1 MIPMIAGFRLTRR
14 CGQAEEVGMAVF
26 DRQSIIGNRQSAI
39 TAHDC
44 GVTLVETMAAVAV
57 ALIGV
62 FGLGSVIF
70 QATVINKNRGT
81 ELTRATIYAQDKLE
95 KMLSLD
101 FASCTQSAST
111 QPSTCN
117 TTNITDT
124 NWTQGLLAGGPISS
138 SQTTGPPTALTCP
151 DASGSS
157 IGYMDFLDANG
168 NQLPQS
174 GSPPVSTP
182 GSCSAVTGTSISYV
196 REWTIT
202 DLTPPSGGP
211 AVKQITVAVY
221 SENGVNSEG
230 GKPIVMVTSVLSNP
244 N

>member
-1 MIPMIAGFRLTRR
+1 MKMKL
-14 CGQAEEVGMAVF
+14 
-26 DRQSIIGNRQSAI
+26 
-39 TAHDC
+39 TAHDR
-44 GVTLVETMAAVAV
+44 GVTLVETMVAVAV

-70 QATVINKNRGT
+70 QASVVNKNRGT

-95 KMLSLD
+95 KLLSLD
-101 FASCTQSAST
+101 FGPSDGTDPLSCTQPASS
-111 QPSTCN
+111 QPGSCN
-117 TTNITDT
+117 TTNIS
-124 NWTQGLLAGGPISS
+124 NASWTQGLLAGGPISS
-138 SQTTGPPTALTCP
+138 TVTTGPPTAITCP

-168 NQLPQS
+168 LQLPQS
-174 GSPPVSTP
+174 GL
-182 GSCSAVTGTSISYV
+182 GACSAVTGTAISYV

-211 AVKQITVAVY
+211 ALKQITVAVY

-230 GKPIVMVTSVLSNP
+230 GKPIVVVTSVLSNP